1 MANKVKLK
9 ITIAGRQYPMSV
21 KAEEEEIIRKAGK
34 QINELIKDFE
44 QKYDIRDKQDALA
57 MCSLQYVSKT
67 IGLEKNEVDGEENTQ
82 KRLRKIIDELHQ
94 QF

>member
-1 MANKVKLK
+1 MADKVKLK

-82 KRLRKIIDELHQ
+82 KRLRKIIDELQQ

>member
-1 MANKVKLK
+1 MADKVKLK

-67 IGLEKNEVDGEENTQ
+67 IGLEKSEVDGEEKTQ
-82 KRLRKIIDELHQ
+82 KRLRKIIDELQQ

>member
-1 MANKVKLK
+1 MADKVKLK

-67 IGLEKNEVDGEENTQ
+67 IGLEKSEVDGEEKTQ
-82 KRLRKIIDELHQ
+82 KRLRKIIDELQ
-94 QF
+94 QQV

>member
-1 MANKVKLK
+1 MADKVKLK

-67 IGLEKNEVDGEENTQ
+67 IGLEKNEVDGEEKTQ
-82 KRLRKIIDELHQ
+82 KRLRKIIDELQQ

>member
-82 KRLRKIIDELHQ
+82 KRLRKIIDDLHQ

>member
-1 MANKVKLK
+1 MADKVKLK

-21 KAEEEEIIRKAGK
+21 KSDEEEIIRKAGK

-82 KRLRKIIDELHQ
+82 KRLRKIIDELQQ